1 MDRPKKL
8 HPHLE
13 TVQNS
18 MLHGLGELAEYFGFN
33 RTLGQIYAVLLL
45 HEKPLCLEELAQQID
60 KSKSSVSQYTRTMEH
75 LRMIR
80 RVYRVDSDLENRQKY
95 YELETNLQIVARD
108 LAQRKFNELE
118 RLQTIIGASF
128 AQLQIVRETGEIS
141 GKEID
146 LLIERT
152 GLLYS
157 FVTIM
162 EILITHI
169 TETLS
174 ENSTLQTK

>member
-1 MDRPKKL
+1 M
-8 HPHLE
+8 
-13 TVQNS
+13 
-18 MLHGLGELAEYFGFN
+18 
-33 RTLGQIYAVLLL
+33 
-45 HEKPLCLEELAQQID
+45 
-60 KSKSSVSQYTRTMEH
+60 
-75 LRMIR
+75 
-80 RVYRVDSDLENRQKY
+80 
-95 YELETNLQIVARD
+95 QIVARD

-128 AQLQIVRETGEIS
+128 AQLKIVRETGEIS

-162 EILITHI
+162 ESFITHI

-174 ENSTLQTK
+174 ENGAAQTK